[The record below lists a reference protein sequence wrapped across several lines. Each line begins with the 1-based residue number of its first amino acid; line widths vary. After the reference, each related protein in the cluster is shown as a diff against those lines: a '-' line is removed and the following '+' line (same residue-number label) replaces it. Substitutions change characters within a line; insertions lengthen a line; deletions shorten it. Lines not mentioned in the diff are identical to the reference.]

1 MASMIEIPLGNAFLY
16 IRSKVKMR
24 NTYESGP
31 VPELATHI
39 TGVEQD
45 FVQLSS
51 LDVVIKSCTPRFT
64 QFRCVHAVIPLCA
77 DLVMSL
83 LSLQITYRAWRSADK
98 AVWLKAGV
106 LLSELHAQLQAGAG
120 EVHQHVNLPRPM
132 LRQTGAS
139 DVGLLFL

>member
-16 IRSKVKMR
+16 IHSKVKMR

-51 LDVVIKSCTPRFT
+51 LDVVIKSCTPPFHSVSLCTCSYSSVCRPGDVLVVIANHIS
-64 QFRCVHAVIPLCA
+64 CVA
-77 DLVMSL
+77 
-83 LSLQITYRAWRSADK
+83 
-98 AVWLKAGV
+98 
-106 LLSELHAQLQAGAG
+106 
-120 EVHQHVNLPRPM
+120 
-132 LRQTGAS
+132 LRR
-139 DVGLLFL
+139 